1 MSQPSEQL
9 AFDARPLE
17 EVVESEH
24 RHRKLVES
32 LPDAIVVHTEGKIVF
47 ANPFALRLHKASS
60 VDELLGR
67 EIRDFIAPQCLPRI
81 MQRIQQCY
89 DSGATSS
96 PLELVLIACDGSSVD
111 VEAVAIPIS
120 WNGAPAIEVVL
131 RDVRERK
138 RAEETAVLWQKRLE
152 LAQKGG
158 LLIGLWDWDLA
169 RNCVIWSEE
178 SYRQFGFDRET
189 FTGRVDEALD
199 RLHPDDRERITE
211 LIAKVLN
218 GEAKEYAAQYRL
230 VHPNGTVRWI
240 DAHGVR
246 IQSPGSEHMIGV
258 GIDITDLKHT
268 EQCLEESQEKYAL
281 LLNSTAEAIYGLDLN
296 RRCTFCNPACLRLL
310 GYGSAEDLLGKSMHN
325 VMHHSHSDGTVYP
338 EDDCAIYVA
347 IRKGRGSHV
356 SEEVFWRADGTSFP
370 AEYWSYPMYKDGE
383 VVGAVVTFL
392 DISERKKTEQ
402 ALRKSEEKYRN
413 LFENAMYGVYMA
425 KPDGTLLDA
434 NPAMV
439 KMLGYSSK
447 EELLSKNLERDIYES
462 ATDRREIIRNATP
475 DKRIEGVEV
484 NWIRKDGKTLPVRM
498 SGAAIRSDDGVTPV
512 FEVIVEDVT
521 ESKKLEQQYLQSQ
534 KMEVVG
540 LLAGGISHDFNNLL
554 GVILGNA
561 DLLLDHAE
569 QGQQRHIDA
578 IKKAGRSAAQLVQ
591 QLLAFSRRQVLR
603 PSLLNLNAVISDVGK
618 MLQRLIGEDVRIVTD
633 LDTAIGPIRADRGQI
648 EQILLNLATNSRDA
662 MPNGGTL
669 TVRTRNAELGQD
681 DVSRYPYVRPGA
693 YVRLTVGDT
702 GMGMSEEVRTR
713 VFEPFFTTKEKG
725 RGTGLGLATVY
736 GIVKQSGGF
745 IWVASRPGAG
755 ATFDIYLPRLE
766 GEPLPEVPNL
776 QQRSEYPRGTE
787 TILLIEDD
795 DSLRQVTCEFLMA
808 SGYNVLQA
816 SRGDIALDLASQ
828 YQGAIPLVVSDIVLP
843 EMDGPS
849 AVSKLQKLHPE
860 MQVLFVSGFA
870 EVPVAQQLIAE
881 GAPLIQKPVSRID
894 LMRKIDEMLHSGVPS
909 C

>member
-1 MSQPSEQL
+1 MSQLSEPL
-9 AFDARPLE
+9 AFDARSLE
-17 EVVESEH
+17 ELVESEH

-47 ANPFALRLHKASS
+47 ANPFALRLHKATGA
-60 VDELLGR
+60 DQLLGR
-67 EIRDFIAPQCLPRI
+67 EIRDFIAPQCLPEI
-81 MQRIQQCY
+81 MQRIRQCY
-89 DSGATSS
+89 DTGATSS
-96 PLELVLIACDGSSVD
+96 PAELLLVACDGSSVD

-138 RAEETAVLWQKRLE
+138 RAEEAVVLWQKRLE

-169 RNCVIWSEE
+169 RNCVTWSEE

-189 FTGRVDEALD
+189 FTGRLDEALE

-211 LIAKVLN
+211 VIAKVLN

-246 IQSPGSEHMIGV
+246 IRNGSEHMIGV

-268 EQCLEESQEKYAL
+268 EQCLKESEEKYAL
-281 LLNSTAEAIYGLDLN
+281 LLNSTAEAIYGLDLSG
-296 RRCTFCNPACLRLL
+296 RCTFCNPACLRLL
-310 GYGSAEDLLGKSMHN
+310 GYRSADDLLEKSMHD
-325 VMHHSHSDGTVYP
+325 VMHHSYSDGTAYP

-347 IRKGRGSHV
+347 VRKGRASHV
-356 SEEVFWRADGTSFP
+356 TDDVFWRADGTCFP
-370 AEYWSYPMYKDGE
+370 AEYWSYPMYKGGE

-392 DISERKKTEQ
+392 DISERKKTQE
-402 ALRKSEEKYRN
+402 ALQKSEEKYRK
-413 LFENAMYGVYMA
+413 LFENAMYGVYLA
-425 KPDGTLLDA
+425 KLDGTLLDA

-447 EELLSKNLERDIYES
+447 EELLSRNLERDIYES
-462 ATDRREIIRNATP
+462 PTDRRQIIRNATP
-475 DKRIEGVEV
+475 DKRVEGVEV
-484 NWIRKDGKTLPVRM
+484 NWIRADGKKLPVRM
-498 SGAAIRSDDGVTPV
+498 SGAAILSDDGVTPV

-561 DLLLDHAE
+561 DLLLDNAE
-569 QGQQRHIDA
+569 QSQHRRIDA
-578 IKKAGRSAAQLVQ
+578 IKKAGMSAAQLVQ
-591 QLLAFSRRQVLR
+591 QLLAFSRKQVLH
-603 PSLLNLNAVISDVGK
+603 PSLLNLNVVISDVGK

-633 LDTAIGPIRADRGQI
+633 LDTSIGPIRADRGQI
-648 EQILLNLATNSRDA
+648 EQILLNLATNARDA
-662 MPNGGTL
+662 MPNGGTF

-681 DVSRYPYVRPGA
+681 DVSRYPYVKPGA
-693 YVRLTVGDT
+693 YVRLAVGDT

-745 IWVASRPGAG
+745 IWVTSLPGAG
-755 ATFDIYLPRLE
+755 ATFEIYLPRLE
-766 GEPLPEVPNL
+766 GAPLPEVPNL
-776 QQRSEYPRGTE
+776 EHRSEHPRGTE
-787 TILLIEDD
+787 TVLLLEDD

-816 SRGDIALDLASQ
+816 SRGRIALDLASQ
-828 YQGAIPLVVSDIVLP
+828 YKGPIPLVVSDIVLP

-870 EVPVAQQLIAE
+870 EVPLAQQLIAE

-894 LMRKIDEMLHSGVPS
+894 LMRKIDEMLHSRVPHP
-909 C
+909 